1 MVSIW
6 DWIGQHTALLWWMAV
21 ASGVLFLFSLLLV
34 PVLIARLPRDY
45 FLQERPPM
53 ADQFRNQ
60 HPVVR
65 WLLLIGKNLL
75 GGLLVLG
82 GIAMIPG
89 PGQGVLTLLI
99 GLMLINF
106 PGKRQVEQ
114 WILNRSTV
122 ERVLNWIRRRRGCEP
137 LLFPKNSPPRRATVP
152 DPQKYRN

>member
-1 MVSIW
+1 MASIW
-6 DWIGQHTALLWWMAV
+6 DWIGQHTALFWWMGV
-21 ASGVLFLFSLLLV
+21 ASGVLLLFSLLLV

-45 FLQERPPM
+45 FLRERPPM
-53 ADQFRNQ
+53 ADEFRNQ

-75 GGLLVLG
+75 GGLLVIG
-82 GIAMIPG
+82 GIAMIPA

-122 ERVLNWIRRRRGCEP
+122 ERVLNWIRRKRRCEP
-137 LLFPKNSPPRRATVP
+137 LLFPKNSPKPRNAISGSPKHRT
-152 DPQKYRN
+152 